1 MSFQLLINREIVLP
15 LESYRLILLYILWV
29 IKLL

>member
-1 MSFQLLINREIVLP
+1 MPFQLLINSEIVLP